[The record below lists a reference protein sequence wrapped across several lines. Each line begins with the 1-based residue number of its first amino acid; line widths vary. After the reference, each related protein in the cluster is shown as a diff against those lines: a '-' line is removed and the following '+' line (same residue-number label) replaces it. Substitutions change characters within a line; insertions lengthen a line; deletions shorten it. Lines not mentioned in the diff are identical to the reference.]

1 MSSLDQHWLHPG
13 LRLARS
19 LRHQSITQRAVVA
32 AQMDRSIQTLVDPHR
47 LRFEAILD
55 QVDLAVV
62 LDRGIGI
69 EPPLGFQAQHRIEI
83 QLRRHL
89 PM

>member
-1 MSSLDQHWLHPG
+1 MALRPQPFVGASPGVLCRRAMSSLDQHWLDPG

-19 LRHQSITQRAVVA
+19 LRHPSITQRAVVA

-62 LDRGIGI
+62 LDGGRWN
-69 EPPLGFQAQHRIEI
+69 
-83 QLRRHL
+83 RH
-89 PM
+89 